1 MSPASTSA
9 SAIHATEGAV
19 ATSATQPVMPTSR
32 ITLCVRSEPGQL
44 PRRAYRMAPSA
55 AATENPASSGPA
67 QPTPMA
73 RWCRSAGRTSSASAS
88 RDTEA
93 APVT

>member
-1 MSPASTSA
+1 MSPARTSA
-9 SAIHATEGAV
+9 TASHASDGAV

-32 ITLCVRSEPGQL
+32 TTLCARSEPGQL
-44 PRRAYRMAPSA
+44 PRTAYRMAPSA

-73 RWCRSAGRTSSASAS
+73 RWCKSAGRTSSASAS
-88 RDTEA
+88 RDTDA